1 MDVHELLRQIGEGVT
16 ARSVFAEPYERDGL
30 AVIPVAAVRGG
41 GGGGGGSEG
50 GGGFGVNAHPT
61 GAFVVENGRV
71 RWQPAVDVNRVL
83 AFAVV
88 ALLTLRSIAR
98 IRARTKRKLA

>member
-1 MDVHELLRQIGEGVT
+1 MDVRELLREIGEGVT
-16 ARSVFAEPYERDGL
+16 ARSVFGEPYERDGL

-83 AFAVV
+83 AFAAV